1 MKGVKR
7 NDSKIMTRQQ

>member
-7 NDSKIMTRQQ
+7 VVTL